1 MALATE
7 AGAGVEVSPPN
18 ESTLGWRGWSLVVFL
33 SLAVCSFN
41 LGGARALTD
50 HEILVAAPAKQM
62 TIDGDW
68 LFPKIG
74 RHVWLEKPPL
84 MHWLA
89 AISGKLFGFSEA
101 AVRLPS
107 VFAGVGIVLFMT
119 SLSLRWFGRRVAIA
133 TGLVQTTAVYFLT
146 YARLAEGE
154 MLLAFIIVAALYVF
168 VRLQRIGAVWP
179 DPSPHLATLF
189 WGLAGLSNLAKGP
202 GFGVILI
209 LVPCAGFLFWQRRPG
224 SWRRMISWPGF
235 ILAIALGVTWQSTVA
250 WHVPEAMMIWRG
262 MTVERA
268 WTGGGFGQPW
278 WYYLGTVG
286 WQLLP
291 WTPAL
296 LFAARGSLTRAR
308 REPESP
314 DRFLWCWA
322 VLPIALL
329 SLSRG
334 KHHHYIISCLCAFSP
349 LIALGLLRCGTRLTF
364 ACVGLAIAGSLY
376 VHARILPA
384 HDPSHYDRDFLRSVR
399 SFVPHGI
406 PLAAMSGQ
414 EIARHMFYVDPPPES
429 VWTPADLVAQF
440 GHVPVFYIITR
451 RREESRLTKIGQVQ
465 VVSQSQR
472 TRKEQSPDDRF
483 TLFRI
488 QSRELISPPDSL

>member
-1 MALATE
+1 MITDARSTAADSDAPTPE
-7 AGAGVEVSPPN
+7 GAS
-18 ESTLGWRGWSLVVFL
+18 LGWRGWSLVVSV
-33 SLAVCSFN
+33 SLLVCCFD

-74 RHVWLEKPPL
+74 HHLWLEKPPL
-84 MHWLA
+84 MHALA

-101 AVRLPS
+101 AVRLPA
-107 VFAGVGIVLFMT
+107 VFAGVGIVIFMT
-119 SLSLRWFGRRVAIA
+119 SLSLHWFGRRAAIV

-168 VRLQRIGAVWP
+168 VRLQRIGAAWP

-189 WGLAGLSNLAKGP
+189 WGLVGLTNLAKGP
-202 GFGVILI
+202 GLGVMLI
-209 LVPCAGFLFWQRRPG
+209 LLPCAGFLFWQRRPG

-235 ILAIALGVTWQSTVA
+235 ILAIALGVAWQSIVA
-250 WHVPEAMMIWRG
+250 WRVPEATAIWRA
-262 MTVERA
+262 MTLERA
-268 WTGGGFGQPW
+268 WTGGDFGQPW
-278 WYYLGTVG
+278 WYYLVTWS

-291 WTPAL
+291 WTAAL
-296 LFAARGSLTRAR
+296 LFAARDSLARAR

-349 LIALGLLRCGTRLTF
+349 LAALGLLRCGTRLT
-364 ACVGLAIAGSLY
+364 AASIALAIAGSLY
-376 VHARILPA
+376 VHAHILPA
-384 HDPSHYDRDFLRSVR
+384 KDRSPYDRVFLRSVR
-399 SFVPHGI
+399 SFVPPGI

-414 EIARHMFYVDPPPES
+414 EIARHIFYVDPPPEGI
-429 VWTPADLVAQF
+429 WNPTDLAAKF
-440 GHVPVFYIITR
+440 GHVPVFYLITR
-451 RREESRLTKIGQVQ
+451 RSAEPQLTKLGRT
-465 VVSQSQR
+465 VVVAESLR
-472 TRKEQSPDDRF
+472 TSKEKSPADRF

-488 QSRELISPPDSL
+488 ETGTSANH

>member
-1 MALATE
+1 MHL
-7 AGAGVEVSPPN
+7 
-18 ESTLGWRGWSLVVFL
+18 STPAPDEPASLGWRGWSLVVSV
-33 SLAVCSFN
+33 SLLVCCFN

-74 RHVWLEKPPL
+74 SHLWLEKPPL
-84 MHWLA
+84 MHGLA
-89 AISGKLFGFSEA
+89 AISGRLFGFSET
-101 AVRLPS
+101 AVRLPA
-107 VFAGVGIVLFMT
+107 VLAGVGIVVFMT
-119 SLSLRWFGRRVAIA
+119 SLALHWFGRRAAIV

-168 VRLQRIGAVWP
+168 VRLQRIGARWP
-179 DPSPHLATLF
+179 EPSPHLAMLF
-189 WGLAGLSNLAKGP
+189 WGLVGLSNLAKGP

-209 LVPCAGFLFWQRRPG
+209 LVPCVGFLFWQRRPE

-235 ILAIALGVTWQSTVA
+235 ILAIALGVAWQSIVA
-250 WHVPEAMMIWRG
+250 WRVPEATAIWRE
-262 MTVERA
+262 MTVERG

-278 WYYLGTVG
+278 WYYLGTWS

-291 WTPAL
+291 WTAAL
-296 LFAARGSLTRAR
+296 LFAARGSLVRAR

-349 LIALGLLRCGTRLTF
+349 LIALGLLRFGTRLT
-364 ACVGLAIAGSLY
+364 AASIALAIAGSLY

-384 HDPSHYDRDFLRSVR
+384 RDPSRDDRDFLRSVR
-399 SFVPHGI
+399 GFVPAGI
-406 PLAAMSGQ
+406 PLAAMSNQ

-429 VWTPADLVAQF
+429 VWSPADLVAQF
-440 GHVPVFYIITR
+440 GQVPVFYLITR
-451 RREESRLTKIGQVQ
+451 RREESQLTKLGQTG
-465 VVSQSQR
+465 VVAQSPR
-472 TRKEQSPDDRF
+472 TRKEKSPADRF

-488 QSRELISPPDSL
+488 ETGAPANP

>member
-1 MALATE
+1 MITDARPTADDLE
-7 AGAGVEVSPPN
+7 AARTVGAS
-18 ESTLGWRGWSLVVFL
+18 LGWRGWLLVV
-33 SLAVCSFN
+33 SASITVCFFN

-50 HEILVAAPAKQM
+50 HEILVAGPAKQM

-74 RHVWLEKPPL
+74 HHLWLEKPPL

-101 AVRLPS
+101 AVRLPAA
-107 VFAGVGIVLFMT
+107 FAGVGIVVFMT
-119 SLSLRWFGRRVAIA
+119 SLSLHWFGRRVAIV

-168 VRLQRIGAVWP
+168 VRLQRIGAAWP

-189 WGLAGLSNLAKGP
+189 WVLTGLTNLAKGP
-202 GFGVILI
+202 GFGVFLI

-235 ILAIALGVTWQSTVA
+235 ILAIAFGVA
-250 WHVPEAMMIWRG
+250 WQAIVAWRVPEAASIWRE

-278 WYYLGTVG
+278 WYYVGTVS

-291 WTPAL
+291 WTGAL
-296 LFAARGSLTRAR
+296 LFAAKGSLTRAR

-322 VLPIALL
+322 ILPIALL

-349 LIALGLLRCGTRLTF
+349 LIALGLLRWGTRFTA
-364 ACVGLAIAGSLY
+364 ACLGLVIAGSLY
-376 VHARILPA
+376 VHARILPTY
-384 HDPSHYDRDFLRSVR
+384 DRSHQDRDFLRSVR
-399 SFVPHGI
+399 GLVPPGI

-414 EIARHMFYVDPPPES
+414 EIARHMFYVDPLPEG
-429 VWTPADLVAQF
+429 VWNPADLAARL
-440 GHVPVFYIITR
+440 GHVPVFYLITR
-451 RREESRLTKIGQVQ
+451 RSAEPQLSKIGYTGVVAESRHT
-465 VVSQSQR
+465 S
-472 TRKEQSPDDRF
+472 KEKSPADRF

-488 QSRELISPPDSL
+488 ETGAFSEP